1 MLPGNS
7 KLFFVKTGEG
17 LEIDMSGV
25 FDQLIQDNKEKIKDL
40 QNEIDKWIQMDLE
53 NIIKSNSFIQLSLEW
68 KLQILI
74 HIWYDYRFLVNRD
87 SLDNQ
92 IANLKKAI
100 EVQIRADIQT
110 EAFKLSETS
119 KNQSLIYIEECAL
132 KTNELLVQ
140 TFYNNPH
147 ALQWD
152 KDLLEERLIFLT
164 KLKEIIE
171 LRFGLISASH
181 QKLENGEKEIKKEK
195 DEMSF
200 LTIDPGVAK
209 KMMILNELEVLDY
222 LESYIRKNG
231 KYLDSKLYVLIS
243 LVTGIEKIGSIK
255 ALMPFMRQKNHES
268 KNNPYNSGNTREEV
282 ERIIFNFNNPG

>member
-7 KLFFVKTGEG
+7 KLFFIKTGEG

-25 FDQLIQDNKEKIKDL
+25 FEQLIQDKKEKINDL
-40 QNEIDKWIQMDLE
+40 QIEIDKWIQMDLE
-53 NIIKSNSFIQLSLEW
+53 NIIKSISFIHMPLEW

-74 HIWYDYRFLVNRD
+74 HIWYDYRFLVDRD

-92 IANLKKAI
+92 IAHLKKVI
-100 EVQIRADIQT
+100 EVKIRADMQT
-110 EAFKLSETS
+110 EAFRLSETS
-119 KNQSLIYIEECAL
+119 KDQSLIYIEECAL

-140 TFYNNPH
+140 SFYNNPH

-152 KDLLEERLIFLT
+152 NELLEERLRFLT
-164 KLKEIIE
+164 KLKEIVE
-171 LRFGLISASH
+171 LRFGLIPASH
-181 QKLENGEKEIKKEK
+181 QKLENGENEIKKEK
-195 DEMSF
+195 YEMPI
-200 LTIDPGVAK
+200 LTIDPAVNK
-209 KMMILNELEVLDY
+209 KMMILNELGVLDY

-255 ALMPFMRQKNHES
+255 TLMPFMRQKNHGS

-282 ERIIFNFNNPG
+282 ERIIFNFNNPE